1 MQQPWYATREQVKR
15 ALDSAETARNNAQID
30 RAIAAASRSIESQM
44 HRRFYPWDGTKYF
57 GFRPWADGNSSWR
70 LWLNENDLVSA
81 TTLAVGA
88 TTISASDYLLE
99 PVNDGPPYR
108 SIEMDLSSN
117 AVFASGETWQRSV
130 AITGTFGYWDEQ
142 ESVGTLADALDA
154 SESDTA
160 TITWTDPRN
169 VGVGSILKVDSER
182 LIVTEMSFVDST
194 QNTGAPLAAS
204 AADVTIT
211 ISNSAGFY
219 VGEVIRVDSER
230 MLVVDTSSTTLTVK
244 RAWDGSVLATHSTSA
259 DIYGRTGI
267 EVSRAQLG
275 STLAAHTASDVVY
288 RYVVPAGINDLC
300 VAEALVQLQG
310 EQSAYARAGGG
321 SGESSFGTPGTG
333 LAQLRKLTVA
343 EYGRKARTMAI

>member
-30 RAIAAASRSIESQM
+30 RAIASASRSIESQM
-44 HRRFYPWDGTKYF
+44 HRRFYPFDGTKYF

-70 LWLNENDLVSA
+70 LWLNEHDLISVD
-81 TTLAVGA
+81 TLLVGGD
-88 TTISASDYLLE
+88 TITDYFLE
-99 PVNDGPPYR
+99 PANDGPPYR

-117 AVFASGETWQRSV
+117 SVFASGETWQRAV
-130 AITGTFGYWDEQ
+130 AITGTWGYWYEF
-142 ESVGTLADALDA
+142 EIVGELADDLTAVA
-154 SESDTA
+154 SDTA
-160 TITWTDPRN
+160 TVTWTDPSK
-169 VGVGSILKVDSER
+169 VGVGTILSLSGER
-182 LIVTEMSFVDST
+182 MIITEMSFVDST
-194 QNTGAPLAAS
+194 QNTGGTLAAS

-211 ISNSAGFY
+211 VSNSAGFY

-230 MLVVDTSSTTLTVK
+230 MLIVDIGTTTTIVVK

-267 EVSRAQLG
+267 EVLRAQLG
-275 STLAAHTASDVVY
+275 TVIAGHPAPDAVQ
-288 RYVVPAGINDLC
+288 RWVVPAGINDLC

-321 SGESSFGTPGTG
+321 AGESSFGTPGTG

>member
-15 ALDSAETARNNAQID
+15 ALDSAETARNNAQVD

-44 HRRFYPWDGTKYF
+44 HRKFYPFDGTKYF
-57 GFRPWADGNSSWR
+57 GFRPWGDGNSSWR
-70 LWLNENDLVSA
+70 LWLNEHDLVSVS
-81 TTLAVGA
+81 TLAVGSD
-88 TTISASDYLLE
+88 TITDYFLE

-117 AVFASGETWQRSV
+117 SVFASGETWQRAV
-130 AITGTFGYWDEQ
+130 AITGTFGWWDEQ
-142 ESVGTLADALDA
+142 ESVGELSDALDA
-154 SESDTA
+154 SSTDTA
-160 TITWTDPRN
+160 NITWTDPRN
-169 VGVGSILKVDSER
+169 VGVGSILKIDSER

-194 QNTGAPLAAS
+194 QNTGGTLAAS

-211 ISNSAGFY
+211 VSNSDGFY

-230 MLVVDTSSTTLTVK
+230 MLVVDTSTTTLTVK

-310 EQSAYARAGGG
+310 EQSAYPQAAGASVTRPASAGLRALR
-321 SGESSFGTPGTG
+321 EEVV
-333 LAQLRKLTVA
+333 AQF
-343 EYGRKARTMAI
+343 GRKARTMAI